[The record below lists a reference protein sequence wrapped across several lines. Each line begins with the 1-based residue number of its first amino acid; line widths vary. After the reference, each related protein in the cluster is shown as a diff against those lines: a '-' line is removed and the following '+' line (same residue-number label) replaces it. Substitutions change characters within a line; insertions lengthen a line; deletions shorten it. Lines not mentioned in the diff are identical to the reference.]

1 MKVCILYSGAKDSNY
16 ALYLAKKMGHDI
28 TCLATFMSNNPES
41 YMFHTPN
48 IKWVKLQAKAIGIPI
63 EIFKTEGI
71 KELELKDIEIALKKI
86 KKKYKIEGVVSGAIE
101 SNYQRKRIKKICE
114 ILGLKSINPLWKLNQ
129 EEYIKELIN
138 SGFKIKIVGVYAEG
152 LTKDWLG
159 KNLNK
164 KTFDKLKKLNQ
175 KYKVHMAGEGGE
187 YETFVYDG
195 PIFKKRIKI
204 IESEKIWEVNSGILN
219 IKKAEL
225 SEK

>member
-28 TCLATFMSNNPES
+28 PCLVTFMSNNPES

-48 IKWVKLQAKAIGIPI
+48 IKWVKIQAKAIEIPI

-71 KELELKDIEIALKKI
+71 KELELKDIENALKKI

-101 SNYQRKRIKKICE
+101 SDYQRKRIKKICE
-114 ILGLKSINPLWKLNQ
+114 SLDLKSINPLWKLNP
-129 EEYIKELIN
+129 EKYMKELVD

-159 KNLNK
+159 KSLNK
-164 KTFDKLKKLNQ
+164 DTFDKLKKLNQ

-187 YETFVYDG
+187 YETFVCDG

-204 IESEKIWEVNSGILN
+204 LRALKKWKNNSGHLDIQEVKL
-219 IKKAEL
+219 IKK
-225 SEK
+225 